1 VQHEPTSPLP
11 AGEAT
16 ARTTGQQPI
25 KRKEINEMANFDERK
40 DSFEKK
46 FALDAELKFKA
57 EARRNRLLGQWA
69 AGLMG
74 LSGQKAEDY
83 AKSVVKADFEEAG
96 DEDVFRKLKADFAAA
111 GVDQSDHQIRRHM
124 DEFMA
129 DAVKQIK
136 EQG

>member
-1 VQHEPTSPLP
+1 
-11 AGEAT
+11 
-16 ARTTGQQPI
+16 
-25 KRKEINEMANFDERK
+25 MANFDERK

-46 FALDAELKFKA
+46 FAHDEALKFKA
-57 EARRNRLLGQWA
+57 EARRNKLFGHWA

-74 LSGQKAEDY
+74 LKGDKAEDY
-83 AKSVVKADFEEAG
+83 AKSVIKADFQEAG
-96 DEDVFRKLKADFAAA
+96 DDDVFRKVKADLTAA

-129 DAVKQIK
+129 EAIRQIK

>member
-1 VQHEPTSPLP
+1 
-11 AGEAT
+11 
-16 ARTTGQQPI
+16 
-25 KRKEINEMANFDERK
+25 MANFDERK

-46 FALDAELKFKA
+46 FAHDAALRFKA
-57 EARRNRLLGQWA
+57 EARRNKMLGEWA

-74 LSGQKAEDY
+74 LSGDEAAEY
-83 AKSVVKADFEEAG
+83 VRSVIRSDFEEAG
-96 DEDVFRKLKADFAAA
+96 DHDVFRKVKADLTAA

-129 DAVKQIK
+129 EAIKQIK